1 MHYVLNSD
9 INPVTCLYKIIIY
22 NLIFVKLPRQFFTT
36 LHGLT
41 EKIKIFFQIDQNSV
55 ERSGSGKRAMYIFLI
70 FQERQAYWRPIIDAL
85 AEKHYF
91 LLRQVQQ

>member
-1 MHYVLNSD
+1 M
-9 INPVTCLYKIIIY
+9 
-22 NLIFVKLPRQFFTT
+22 
-36 LHGLT
+36 
-41 EKIKIFFQIDQNSV
+41 
-55 ERSGSGKRAMYIFLI
+55 